1 MRTSKYP
8 HGRLTRVRLVRRLV
22 QECLEEERAQAVF
35 HQLFIEKRRV
45 EADEAYSKRMVV
57 YAVILLLAVVVFIAF
72 TLKELGTW

>member
-1 MRTSKYP
+1 
-8 HGRLTRVRLVRRLV
+8 
-22 QECLEEERAQAVF
+22 LEEERAQAVF